1 MKKDNPSYLKD
12 ARKSLKCIKKQVC
25 PKEVLDIIK
34 HDFRDPN
41 RMMEPPDKLSD
52 LTWPW
57 EDQLAGQV

>member
-1 MKKDNPSYLKD
+1 MH
-12 ARKSLKCIKKQVC
+12 KKQVC

-34 HDFRDPN
+34 HDFMDPN